1 MTALKHAL
9 FSLLFILTIA
19 SLSSCSLS
27 IFDSSQCGKNKLLG
41 TLQLADSTKNLY
53 AHWTGKEVLFF
64 KDSLGNE
71 QEYFSE
77 RDKRILFKQPVVVK
91 TLCDSGFLD
100 KQTEYFD
107 SEAHYLDF
115 VPRNN
120 TKGSLHIQLSTTTIE
135 KNSTFII
142 FDLFS
147 ANFSTGTGSSPIEL
161 AVARDN
167 SSANNLHNQ
176 FKSNAQFVADTT
188 ILGKNFKDVF
198 YTTNEKANIALY
210 FQKTNMVIG
219 FKDGEKT
226 WILDRIK

>member
-1 MTALKHAL
+1 MMALKHTL
-9 FSLLFILTIA
+9 FFILFTFTIA
-19 SLSSCSLS
+19 SLSSCLLS
-27 IFDSSQCGKNKLLG
+27 IGDSSQCGKDKLLG

-53 AHWTGKEVLFF
+53 SNWTGKEVLFF

-71 QEYFSE
+71 LEYFSE
-77 RDKRILFKQPVVVK
+77 RGKTILFKLPVVTK
-91 TLCDSGFLD
+91 TLCDVNWLD
-100 KQTEYFD
+100 QQTEYFN

-120 TKGSLHIQLSTTTIE
+120 AKRSLHIQLYTTTIT

-147 ANFSTGTGSSPIEL
+147 ANFYGTIEL
-161 AVARDN
+161 AIARDKT
-167 SSANNLHNQ
+167 SANDLHNQ
-176 FKSNAQFVADTT
+176 FMSNAQFIADTT
-188 ILGKNFKDVF
+188 IFGKNFKNVF
-198 YTTNEKANIALY
+198 YMTDEKYNIAIY

-219 FKDGEKT
+219 FKDGTKT